1 MLSPKLGLVAAV
13 SLTLATA
20 GCRSSG
26 GSDQKADPVVVENA
40 VAFIKRP
47 LAFDNEALTGD
58 DRREPQAF
66 RPGARLYLKNR
77 ASPSAPSR
85 DITSAAFPDA
95 AFLNEAGDL
104 LYDVKDLEVSYDGSK
119 LLFAMRAPEIE
130 DADDD
135 EQPTWNIWEYDTTSG
150 DLRRIIASDTIAE
163 AGQDVAPA
171 YLPDGRIVFSST
183 RQRQSKA
190 ILLDEGKP
198 QFDALDEDRDSPAF
212 VLHVME
218 EDGSEIEQI
227 TFNQSH
233 DLDPTVMGSGRILF
247 SRWDNAGQTRNNGV
261 NLYQVNPDGTKL
273 SLLYGRHS
281 HDVVEDE
288 TVHYFRAVETEPD
301 HLLVQVRPFENQT
314 LSALPASIDVASYVE
329 ANRQLDGSEGEGLT
343 PLIDNYD
350 AFAETGLAGHYG
362 AASPLFDGTDRY
374 LVSWSPCRL
383 VNAEETDDDR
393 ITNCTEARL
402 DSEEYV
408 AADPV
413 FGLWLLDQASNTQLP
428 IERPAEGWQ
437 IDETVLMTSRPL
449 PTYIPAATPVN
460 EAQSL
465 AEDGYGIVHIRSV
478 YDMDGTD
485 QAPGGIRTVADP
497 TQAAPAERPALFV
510 RFEKPVSIPD
520 DDVRDFANSAFGRS
534 AAQSMRE
541 ILGYAPVEP
550 DGSVRVA
557 VPANVAFAIS
567 VLDAN
572 GQRTSARHQNWLQ
585 LRPGETAE
593 CQGCHNP
600 NSDIP
605 HGRPDAGPASVY
617 SGALTSGLPFPNT
630 ETALVATMGE
640 TMAETWSR
648 INGVRALQPDVVFDD
663 DWTNAAVT
671 PKGASFSYAYAD
683 LDTPSPI
690 SPACAAEWSSLCR
703 IVINYEQN
711 IHPLWGLER
720 EIVDGMGGVIDDYTC
735 TSCHSDKDAM
745 DAIRVPEAQL
755 DLTDSPSPNNPDHLK
770 AYRELLFNDNEQEVQ
785 GGVLIDRLV
794 DTGEFQRDE
803 DGELILDGEGNPIP
817 IFTTVPV
824 RAAMSTGGARNSDR
838 FMSVFQAGG
847 THEGFLT
854 AAELKLIAEWLD
866 LGAQYY
872 NNPFDAPED

>member
-1 MLSPKLGLVAAV
+1 MSPKLGLVVVV
-13 SLTLATA
+13 SLTLVTA

-26 GSDQKADPVVVENA
+26 GSDQEADPVVVENA

-47 LAFDNEALTGD
+47 LAFDNDTLMGD
-58 DRREPQAF
+58 DRRDPEAF
-66 RPGARLYLKNR
+66 RPGARLYVKDR
-77 ASPSAPSR
+77 ASPSARSR
-85 DITSAAFPDA
+85 DITSAVFSDPS
-95 AFLNEAGDL
+95 FLNDEGDL
-104 LYDVKDLEVSYDGSK
+104 LYDVRGLDVSYDGSK

-150 DLRRIIASDTIAE
+150 DLHRIIESDTIAE

-171 YLPDGRIVFSST
+171 YLPDDRIVFSST
-183 RQRQSKA
+183 RQRISKA

-218 EDGSEIEQI
+218 SDGSEIEQI

-233 DLDPTVMGSGRILF
+233 DLDPTVMGSGKIVF

-261 NLYQVNPDGTKL
+261 NLYQVNPDGTGL

-281 HDVVEDE
+281 HGSVGDE
-288 TVHYFRAVETEPD
+288 QVQYYRAVETEPD
-301 HLLVQVRPFENQT
+301 RLLVQVRPFESENLT
-314 LSALPASIDVASYVE
+314 ALPMDIDVGTYVE
-329 ANRQLDGSEGEGLT
+329 ANQQLDGMEGEGQV
-343 PLIDNYD
+343 PVIDGYD
-350 AFAETGLAGHYG
+350 ALAEVGLEGSYG
-362 AASPLFDGTDRY
+362 AASPLFDGTNRY

-383 VNAEETDDDR
+383 VMAEAAEDDR
-393 ITNCTEARL
+393 ITNCTQERL
-402 DSEEYV
+402 DSGEYET
-408 AADPV
+408 ADPV
-413 FGLWLLDQASNTQLP
+413 FGLWLLDQTTGTQLP
-428 IERPAEGWQ
+428 IERPVEGQQ
-437 IDETVLMTSRPL
+437 IDEAVLMTRRPV
-449 PTYIPAATPVN
+449 PTYIPPATLFD
-460 EAQSL
+460 EAETL
-465 AEDGYGIVHIRSV
+465 AENGYGVVHIQSV
-478 YDMDGTD
+478 YDLDGRD

-497 TQAAPAERPALFV
+497 ARTDPTDRPAMFV

-520 DDVRDFANSAFGRS
+520 DDVRDLDNAAFGRS

-585 LRPGETAE
+585 LRPGETLE

-600 NSDIP
+600 NSDAP
-605 HGRPDAGPASVY
+605 HGRPGAGP
-617 SGALTSGLPFPNT
+617 GAAYYGSLTGGIPFPNT
-630 ETALVATMGE
+630 ETALVAALGE

-648 INGVRALQPDVVFDD
+648 TYGVRELQPDAVFED
-663 DWTNAAVT
+663 DWTNPAVV
-671 PKGASFSYAYAD
+671 PKATSFSFAYAD
-683 LDTPSPI
+683 LQTPSPI

-703 IVINYEQN
+703 VVINYEQH
-711 IHPLWGLER
+711 IHPLWGLDR
-720 EIVDGMGGVIDDYTC
+720 TITDGVGTVIDDYTC

-745 DAIRVPEAQL
+745 DAIQVPAAQL
-755 DLTDSPSPNNPDHLK
+755 DLTDGPSPDNPAHFK
-770 AYRELLFNDNEQEVQ
+770 SYRELLFNDNEVEVQ
-785 GGVLIDRLV
+785 GGALIDLLV

-803 DGELILDGEGNPIP
+803 DGQLILDGDGNPIP

-824 RAAMSTGGARNSDR
+824 PAPMSTAGARNSNR
-838 FMSVFQAGG
+838 FMSQFRTGG
-847 THEGFLT
+847 AHEGFLS
-854 AAELKLIAEWLD
+854 AAELKLISEWLD